1 MSDEDRERKKEYM
14 IDYYY
19 KRKKMLHPLID
30 CDEGLENVSLK

>member
-1 MSDEDRERKKEYM
+1 MRIEKEKKEYM

-30 CDEGLENVSLK
+30 CDEELENVSLK